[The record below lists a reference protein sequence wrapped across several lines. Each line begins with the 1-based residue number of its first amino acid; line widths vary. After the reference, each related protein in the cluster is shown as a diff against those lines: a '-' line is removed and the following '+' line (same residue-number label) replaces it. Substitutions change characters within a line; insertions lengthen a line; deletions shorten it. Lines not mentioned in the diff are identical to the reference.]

1 MKSTPLFPLLLAGL
15 FAFAPGTS
23 NAQAKFGVFDAQKIT
38 QDTAAGAQIQARLNS
53 LKEKKSA
60 ELKKIQED
68 IEKLQQE
75 FVQTATSASEDKK
88 KDLGL
93 RIQRKQDELD
103 GAQKAA
109 NRELQLE
116 VEAAQDAWQRRVI
129 EIVNGYGKEKGYTLI
144 VPAEVAVY
152 YNPEID
158 VTADLIKIID
168 SQPAP
173 KPAAPAPAAPAP
185 APPAKPPVRK

>member
-1 MKSTPLFPLLLAGL
+1 MKSMHLVPLLIAGL

-23 NAQAKFGVFDAQKIT
+23 RAQAKLGVFDAQKIT

-60 ELKKIQED
+60 ELKKIQEE

-116 VEAAQDAWQRRVI
+116 VEAAQDAWQRRVV
-129 EIVNGYGKEKGYTLI
+129 EIVNSYGKEKGYTLI

-152 YNPEID
+152 FSPDID

-173 KPAAPAPAAPAP
+173 KPAPAPAAPAP
-185 APPAKPPVRK
+185 APPAKPPVKK